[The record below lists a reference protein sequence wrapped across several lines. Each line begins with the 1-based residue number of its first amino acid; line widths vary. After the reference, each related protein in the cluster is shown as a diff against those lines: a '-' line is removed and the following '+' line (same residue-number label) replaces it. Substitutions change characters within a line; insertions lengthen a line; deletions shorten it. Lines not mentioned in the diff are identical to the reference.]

1 MPPREHFRCRRTR
14 YVLRSPSHD
23 SILQHFQVLT
33 HNEALSLHAE
43 VLALQRTLGISYK
56 EAAHRLYMSELERLK
71 AERRTEQAMRGL
83 REHVDKT
90 LFHEI
95 YPPLDEIDSGRL
107 DKTQTDM
114 TGSSDK
120 ATEE

>member
-1 MPPREHFRCRRTR
+1 M
-14 YVLRSPSHD
+14 
-23 SILQHFQVLT
+23 

-95 YPPLDEIDSGRL
+95 YPPLEEIDSGRL
-107 DKTQTDM
+107 NKTQRDM

-120 ATEE
+120 ATEG